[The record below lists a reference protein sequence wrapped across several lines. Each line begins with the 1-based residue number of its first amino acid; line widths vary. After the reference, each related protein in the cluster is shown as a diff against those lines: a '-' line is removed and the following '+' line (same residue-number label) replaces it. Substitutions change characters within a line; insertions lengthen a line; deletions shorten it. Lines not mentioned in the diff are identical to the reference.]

1 MTLFCLG
8 YSRILPFLV
17 TLLCLGFT
25 IKSSSK
31 MLALAELDVDVIGKS
46 TISQRTIIKLTF
58 YVGRMLENEE
68 ETAVIVEELKS
79 NINQR
84 LLELNRLQESENGDV
99 VRV

>member
-1 MTLFCLG
+1 
-8 YSRILPFLV
+8 
-17 TLLCLGFT
+17 
-25 IKSSSK
+25 

-46 TISQRTIIKLTF
+46 TISQRTIIKRTF

-99 VRV
+99 VRA